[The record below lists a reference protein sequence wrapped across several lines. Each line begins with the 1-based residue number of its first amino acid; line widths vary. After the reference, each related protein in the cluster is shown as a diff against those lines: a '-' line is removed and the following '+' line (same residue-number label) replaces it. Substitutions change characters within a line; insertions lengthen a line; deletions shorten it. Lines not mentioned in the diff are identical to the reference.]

1 MPETSPQPNVTVPDR
16 SLYAT
21 RFWLLVVVSG
31 LGAGICG
38 GLLMRLLR
46 AIEHLAYRYRTGDFL
61 DGVAAAAPQ
70 RRVAMLLGAGLIA
83 GIAGYVL
90 PRLLREKAVGL
101 NSAIWFRSGRMPL
114 LPTVLHAVESIVIVG
129 MGVSLGR
136 EGALKDTAGALAS
149 KLSDWFSLPDEQ
161 RRLLV
166 ACAAGAGMAAAYNIP
181 FGGALFA
188 VEVLLGTLSLSMVL
202 PALAA
207 SMLATAASWLLLPNE
222 PAYSVPVYVLH
233 PVDLLWALL
242 AAPFFGLAAV
252 LWVRALGWA
261 QTRKPQGWH
270 ALAAPVAV
278 FTLVGVVA
286 IWFPDLLGNGKGLVQ
301 RAFVDELGL
310 KLLGSLLVFRL
321 LATAACLATG
331 APGGVFTPTMTF
343 GALLGGGLGRLW
355 ALLLPAFAS
364 AQDVG
369 AFAAIGSAAVLA
381 VATQGPISAI
391 VMVMELTH
399 HVDAI
404 MVPILLATVGAAL
417 TTSRVE
423 RRSIYSAS
431 VKIPAAT
438 PAEIRPA
445 EATSAPASRS
455 SR

>member
-1 MPETSPQPNVTVPDR
+1 MPETSPQPNVTMPDR
-16 SLYAT
+16 LPRAT

-70 RRVAMLLGAGLIA
+70 RRVAMLLGAGIIA
-83 GIAGYVL
+83 GIAGYAL
-90 PRLLREKAVGL
+90 PRLLRQKTVGL
-101 NSAIWFRSGRMPL
+101 NSAIWFRSGRLPL
-114 LPTVLHAVESIVIVG
+114 LTTVLHAVESIVIVG

-188 VEVLLGTLSLSMVL
+188 VEVLLGTLSFSCVL

-222 PAYSVPVYVLH
+222 PAYTVQVYVLH
-233 PVDLLWALL
+233 PADLVWALL
-242 AAPFFGLAAV
+242 AAPIFGLAAV
-252 LWVRALGWA
+252 LWVRALAWA
-261 QTRKPQGWH
+261 ETCKPQGWH
-270 ALAAPVAV
+270 ALAAPMAV

-301 RAFVDELGL
+301 RAFVGALDR
-310 KLLGSLLVFRL
+310 KLLGSLLVLRL
-321 LATAACLATG
+321 LATTGCLATG

-343 GALLGGGLGRLW
+343 GALLGGGLGRIW
-355 ALLLPAFAS
+355 AVLIPAA
-364 AQDVG
+364 APDVG

-381 VATQGPISAI
+381 VATQGPISSI

-417 TTSRVE
+417 TASRLQ
-423 RRSIYSAS
+423 RRSVYSAS
-431 VKIPAAT
+431 VEI

-445 EATSAPASRS
+445 EATPAVLPARAPR
-455 SR
+455 

>member
-1 MPETSPQPNVTVPDR
+1 MPETSPQPNVTVEDR
-16 SLYAT
+16 NLYST
-21 RFWLLVVVSG
+21 RFWLLVVLSG

-46 AIEHLAYRYRTGDFL
+46 TIEYLAYRYRSGDFL

-70 RRVAMLLGAGLIA
+70 RRVAMLLGAGIIA
-83 GIAGYVL
+83 GIAGYAL
-90 PRLLREKAVGL
+90 PRLLRAKPVGL

-114 LPTVLHAVESIVIVG
+114 LATVLHAVESIVIVG

-149 KLSDWFSLPDEQ
+149 QLSDWFSLSDEQ

-188 VEVLLGTLSLSMVL
+188 VEVLLGTLSFSMVL

-207 SMLATAASWLLLPNE
+207 SMVGTAASWLLLPNE

-233 PVDLLWALL
+233 PADLLWALL
-242 AAPFFGLAAV
+242 AAPFFGVAAV

-301 RAFVDELGL
+301 RAFVDELDL
-310 KLLGSLLVFRL
+310 KLLGSLLVLRL
-321 LATAACLATG
+321 LATAGCLATG

-343 GALLGGGLGRLW
+343 GALLGGGLGRIW
-355 ALLLPAFAS
+355 AVVW
-364 AQDVG
+364 AQGGPTAAAAPDIG

-417 TTSRVE
+417 TTSRMGC
-423 RRSIYSAS
+423 RSVYSAS
-431 VKIPAAT
+431 TAT
-438 PAEIRPA
+438 PTEISPT
-445 EATSAPASRS
+445 EAISAPVGRS
-455 SR
+455 PR